1 MKKAAIVLIAVVLL
15 ALTLLGVKLYEFYR
29 SVYSNG
35 KGTSNQKVLEKTSYS
50 ILIMGYGG
58 EGHEGPFLTDT
69 MMVANVDLKK
79 KKVVLLSI
87 PRDIWVKIPT
97 KSKQDFYTKINSVY
111 QMALYNKD
119 YPDLPGKYGGEKG
132 AIELLKLVIKETIGQ
147 TVDYYVAIDF
157 SGFKKAVDILGGVD
171 VKVEKT
177 FDDYEYPL
185 EGKKDDLCEKNEQFA
200 LIKDFITPPYDEEAR
215 RKLFAEKPELEGLVR
230 NATEEP
236 NLVFPCRYEHLHFD
250 AGLIHMDGETAL
262 KYVRSR
268 HSAQDGNDFGRA
280 ARQQRFLEAVKDK
293 VISIGFI
300 PKIIPLL
307 DEMKGRVKTNMDI
320 PIIQKFL
327 KEADNVNQY
336 TIKNIVL
343 SDQDYLTNSYSTAG
357 GYILVPRDGMDSWNS
372 IQTYIRN
379 VINGITPTPLPPTAT
394 PSAHL

>member
-1 MKKAAIVLIAVVLL
+1 MKKAAIVVIAVVLL
-15 ALTLLGVKLYEFYR
+15 ALTLLGWKLYEFYR

-35 KGTSNQKVLEKTSYS
+35 KGTSNQKILEKTSYS

-69 MMVANVDLKK
+69 MMVAHVDLKK
-79 KKVVLLSI
+79 KKVVLLSL

-97 KSKQDFYTKINSVY
+97 KSRADFSTKINSVY

-119 YPDLPGKYGGEKG
+119 YPDLPDQYGGEKG
-132 AIELLKLVIKETIGQ
+132 AVELLKLVINETIGQ
-147 TVDYYVAIDF
+147 KIDYYVAIDF
-157 SGFKKAVDILGGVD
+157 TGFKKAVDILGGVD

-185 EGKKDDLCEKNEQFA
+185 EGKKDDLCEKEEQFV

-215 RKLFAEKPELEGLVR
+215 RKLFSEKPELEELVR

-236 NLVFPCRYEHLHFD
+236 NLAFPCRYEHLHFD
-250 AGLIHMDGETAL
+250 TGLTHMDGETAL

-307 DEMKGRVKTNMDI
+307 DEMKGKVKTNMDI

-357 GYILVPRDGMDSWNS
+357 GYILVPRDGIDAWKG
-372 IQTYIRN
+372 IQTYIQN
-379 VINGITPTPLPPTAT
+379 VIDGITPTPLPPTAT
-394 PSAHL
+394 PSANL